1 MLLPL
6 TESLYVS
13 GTLESVGS
21 VLLEVGTGY
30 FVEVFGEGKGGVCAH
45 RGPATGQLPSCMQGH
60 GSSACA
66 QLGMLC
72 MAL

>member
-13 GTLESVGS
+13 GTLETIDS

-30 FVEVFGEGKGGVCAH
+30 YVEVRHRSGHQTLPVLRRALGGQ
-45 RGPATGQLPSCMQGH
+45 TL
-60 GSSACA
+60 ACFSHLTA
-66 QLGMLC
+66 
-72 MAL
+72 